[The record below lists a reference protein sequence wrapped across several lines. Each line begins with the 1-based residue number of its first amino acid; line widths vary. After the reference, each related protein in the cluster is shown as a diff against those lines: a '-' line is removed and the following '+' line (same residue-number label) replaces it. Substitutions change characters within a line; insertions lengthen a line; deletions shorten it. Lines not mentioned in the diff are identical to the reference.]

1 LKNQL
6 QIPKRQNQDNQDP
19 EYRDKHRVAEA
30 HSLEVQVVGLQ
41 AVKVKYE

>member
-6 QIPKRQNQDNQDP
+6 QIPKRQNQDHQDQDNQA
-19 EYRDKHRVAEA
+19 KHQEEAE
-30 HSLEVQVVGLQ
+30 HYLEVQVVGLQ